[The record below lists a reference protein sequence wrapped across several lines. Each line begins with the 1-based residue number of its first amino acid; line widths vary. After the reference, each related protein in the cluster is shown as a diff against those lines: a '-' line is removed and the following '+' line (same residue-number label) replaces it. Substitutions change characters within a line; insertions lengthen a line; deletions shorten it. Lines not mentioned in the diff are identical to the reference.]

1 MSFKEEVAKTL
12 VRPNISWLSRHARDI
27 ILIIDRPAAT
37 TMTLEPTT
45 PTHPDF
51 FSLYRSFNHSF
62 SSIAVKIPN
71 TIMKTTSESTGLIPV
86 IDISGSTP
94 EDEVAD
100 QLVEAATKYGFVY
113 IKNEGK
119 DIPVKAI
126 DNLFDLVS
134 ENYRSII
141 VEFHQLTYQTVQE
154 ILRHF
159 NRGESTI

>member
-1 MSFKEEVAKTL
+1 
-12 VRPNISWLSRHARDI
+12 
-27 ILIIDRPAAT
+27 
-37 TMTLEPTT
+37 
-45 PTHPDF
+45 
-51 FSLYRSFNHSF
+51 
-62 SSIAVKIPN
+62 
-71 TIMKTTSESTGLIPV
+71 MKTTSESTGLIPV